1 MPDEARQDP
10 TWERSEHTEAGR
22 DGCRVPMPWVKDAP
36 SFGFGPSEA
45 TWLPQPEVYGD
56 LAVDQQDG
64 VAGSTLEFYRRMLR
78 ERHARELG
86 SGSLTWVE
94 GAGDDVL
101 AFVNSRDGHEDLWVV
116 TNFGEPVALPDD
128 AFVVLSSGE
137 ADSLTV
143 ERDVTVWFT
152 RA

>member
-1 MPDEARQDP
+1 MTRYGGGAQGLARGRAATLAMLALPGSSYLYQGEELGLESVDVPEELRQDP
-10 TWERSEHTEAGR
+10 AWFRTGVEWR
-22 DGCRVPMPWVKDAP
+22 DHCRVPMPWVKDAP

-94 GAGDDVL
+94 GAGDD
-101 AFVNSRDGHEDLWVV
+101 A
-116 TNFGEPVALPDD
+116 TD
-128 AFVVLSSGE
+128 A
-137 ADSLTV
+137 A
-143 ERDVTVWFT
+143 
-152 RA
+152 